1 MLKELANLSYQM
13 LQLHGHVID
22 VGRCRAEAG
31 AERCL
36 PPAQARRHAQT
47 DRPMARPHQ
56 GDHGAELVALAM
68 IWGSAC
74 LLLLVSASALF
85 TPFEI

>member
-22 VGRCRAEAG
+22 SHACHADAGGGRRIQP
-31 AERCL
+31 AERRGHERSG
-36 PPAQARRHAQT
+36 PAVARARGH
-47 DRPMARPHQ
+47 DRLV
-56 GDHGAELVALAM
+56 ELVALAV